1 MTSVNPDVLE
11 IVENEYPERNTRLEI
26 VSPEFTCLCPGQ
38 RDQPDF
44 GTIYIEYVPDEV
56 IIELKSLKYYLV
68 SYRDVEIYHEPA
80 TNQILEDLVEVCDP
94 RWMRITGQFNVRG
107 GITTDVVVEHG
118 DLDKDEIPES
128 PSTRKN
134 NLTRIPSEQ

>member
-1 MTSVNPDVLE
+1 MTSVNPNVLE

-26 VSPEFTCLCPGQ
+26 VSPEFTCLCPRQ

>member
-1 MTSVNPDVLE
+1 
-11 IVENEYPERNTRLEI
+11 
-26 VSPEFTCLCPGQ
+26 
-38 RDQPDF
+38 
-44 GTIYIEYVPDEV
+44 
-56 IIELKSLKYYLV
+56 V